1 MAITLHQPHDK
12 FFKRNLK
19 EKKIAIDVL
28 KAYLSPEIYKQIE
41 KNATKSAGAKNNP
54 TA

>member
-41 KNATKSAGAKNNP
+41 KNATKSAKKKNNQ